1 MSEMIC
7 KNDKAEQIIKDIS
20 AKIIPQLNES
30 QKRKLAGCMA
40 QSYGYGGVVL
50 VSKYSKI
57 SRNTISKGIMELN
70 GQPNEDKE
78 PHGKLR
84 QPGAGRK
91 AAKDRFPGLAE
102 HIKTILEETTYG
114 DPERIIC
121 YTTESLRKI
130 AARVK
135 DDLDIEISRN
145 IVSNIIE
152 ELGYSKQKNQ
162 KMEQVGSQHP
172 DRDAQFNYINQ
183 TGQEYMKEGIPVIS
197 IDCKKKENIG
207 NFFNGGK
214 EYRPKGEPRKVLDHD
229 FPIKELGK
237 VAPYGIYNVNTNEG
251 YVNLGTSHD
260 TAEFAAESVRRWHKA
275 VGQNTFPGA
284 KKLYITCDGGGS
296 NGSRSRLWKMEL
308 AKLSEDTGLEIHV
321 SHFPPGTS
329 KWNKIEHRLF
339 CYITDNWAGQPLID
353 IKTVVNLIGSTTTT
367 TGLKVICEVDEH
379 SYETGIRVTD
389 EEISEINIEYVG
401 PNPKWNYII
410 RGLKMLN

>member
-1 MSEMIC
+1 
-7 KNDKAEQIIKDIS
+7 
-20 AKIIPQLNES
+20 
-30 QKRKLAGCMA
+30 
-40 QSYGYGGVVL
+40 
-50 VSKYSKI
+50 
-57 SRNTISKGIMELN
+57 
-70 GQPNEDKE
+70 
-78 PHGKLR
+78 
-84 QPGAGRK
+84 
-91 AAKDRFPGLAE
+91 
-102 HIKTILEETTYG
+102 
-114 DPERIIC
+114 
-121 YTTESLRKI
+121 
-130 AARVK
+130 
-135 DDLDIEISRN
+135 
-145 IVSNIIE
+145 
-152 ELGYSKQKNQ
+152 
-162 KMEQVGSQHP
+162 MEQVGSHHP

-183 TGQEYMKEGIPVIS
+183 TGQENMKEGIPVIS

-260 TAEFAAESVRRWHKA
+260 TAEFAVESVRRWYKA

-284 KKLYITCDGGGS
+284 KKLYITCHGSGS
-296 NGSRSRLWKMEL
+296 NGSRLRLWKMEL

-339 CYITDNWAGQPLID
+339 CYITDNWAGQLLID

-367 TGLKVICEVDEH
+367 TGLKVICDVNEH

-389 EEISEINIEYVG
+389 EEISEIKIEYVG
-401 PNPKWNYII
+401 SNSKWNYII
-410 RGLKMLN
+410 RGFKMLN